1 MVLEEESLRVV
12 SVLGIWCRGVAWKTG
27 GWEGCEEGGGGG
39 GGGRGALRKRAW
51 PVGVGVGVGDGPGLG
66 SGPSSEMTF
75 LNLETARSATALQSI
90 AI

>member
-1 MVLEEESLRVV
+1 MVLEEESLRVP

-27 GWEGCEEGGGGG
+27 GWEGCVE

-51 PVGVGVGVGDGPGLG
+51 PVGVGVGVGVGAGAGPGP
-66 SGPSSEMTF
+66 GPRSEMTF